1 MVDRSHVKQMRICLV
16 SPYDL
21 SYDGGVNTHIMGLA
35 SALRESG
42 RHVGVLGPASG
53 SIPLGCDGLP
63 GTVAVPANGSVARVG
78 LLVSARAVTRYLTH
92 GRFDIVHV
100 HEPYVP
106 GTARIAVRCATVP
119 VVATFHA
126 FAEHEHL
133 VSRVARQAMA
143 WYLGRLRNAIAAS
156 AAAADFARVV
166 YKGPIQIIP
175 NGIDTAIF
183 TPIRPASATPLPL
196 LSPQHVRS
204 SGCLFSGCTSSTDS
218 VRVLFVG
225 RFDEPRKGLAYLL
238 EAIVRLRASGRS
250 VTVQIVG
257 SGSAG
262 RLAEL
267 AGRAGAQFLGRLS
280 DAALA
285 AAYRDCDIFCAPSIY
300 GESFGLVL
308 IEAMACGRPVVASDI
323 RGYREAAAGA
333 ALLVAPRDP
342 DALAAALLHVAD
354 NTTLRKDLVE
364 RGFRR
369 AAELDWRRTSQHIV
383 SVYRAA
389 SSPLSHRRPSDEMA
403 LDSARQL

>member
-1 MVDRSHVKQMRICLV
+1 LVDRSRVKQMRICLV

-21 SYDGGVNTHIMGLA
+21 SYEGGVNTHIMALA
-35 SALRESG
+35 SALSEG
-42 RHVGVLGPASG
+42 DRHVRILGPASG
-53 SIPLGCDGLP
+53 SVPLGCDGLP
-63 GTVAVPANGSVARVG
+63 GIIAVPANGSVARVG
-78 LLVSARAVTRYLTH
+78 LLVSARAVARYLAH
-92 GRFDIVHV
+92 GCFDIVHV

-126 FAEHEHL
+126 YAEHEHL

-143 WYLGRLRNAIAAS
+143 WYLGRLRSAIAAS

-183 TPIRPASATPLPL
+183 TPIVPATARPLSLPSL
-196 LSPQHVRS
+196 RDVRS
-204 SGCLFSGCTSSTDS
+204 AGRPHLDCAYSSAPL
-218 VRVLFVG
+218 RVLFVG

-238 EAIVRLRASGRS
+238 EAIVRLRASGRA
-250 VTVQIVG
+250 VAVQIVG
-257 SGSAG
+257 SGSVG
-262 RLAEL
+262 KVAEL
-267 AGRAGAQFLGRLS
+267 AGRAGAQFLGRLNE
-280 DAALA
+280 AALA
-285 AAYRDCDIFCAPSIY
+285 ASYRDCDVFCAPSIY

-308 IEAMACGRPVVASDI
+308 IEAMGCGRPVVASDI

-342 DALAAALLHVAD
+342 DALAAALLRVAD
-354 NTTLRKDLVE
+354 DTTLRKDLIE

-389 SSPLSHRRPSDEMA
+389 GSTPSHASSSGGMA
-403 LDSARQL
+403 LDSAR